1 MATAALQYLDTT
13 TSSTSISSNN
23 IRYFH
28 NIDVGI
34 MVFWTSPK
42 RCIHRITKLL
52 RVLLFMS
59 LKYVSD
65 VDILR
70 MEMKNTILRIG
81 WLLAPSPAIDFKLQ
95 EPKNGSLRIF
105 AQMELLIVMVLQPI
119 MHPNLTA
126 YMLTCLN
133 VCCHVLCR
141 G

>member
-1 MATAALQYLDTT
+1 
-13 TSSTSISSNN
+13 
-23 IRYFH
+23 
-28 NIDVGI
+28 
-34 MVFWTSPK
+34 
-42 RCIHRITKLL
+42 
-52 RVLLFMS
+52 MS

-105 AQMELLIVMVLQPI
+105 AQMELLIVMVLQTN

-126 YMLTCLN
+126 YMLTCLI
-133 VCCHVLCR
+133 V
-141 G
+141 